1 MRSHCGENLHDSWNI
16 RNLSSAI
23 TLRGKLPDHRR
34 SETKSN
40 DALLGLG
47 QSLEV
52 EWRWSGRCWDAGRST
67 AVRCPPRMANVL
79 TNAERTLSHS
89 VPHSPTRFHGVHD
102 QQRFSPACET
112 ALVQQRSI
120 QVEGQTGGYCLD
132 EVIGR
137 LGTLGKWEG
146 HSPPSKSL
154 NGCAGLALVFPVPL
168 SARTFRLQEG
178 KGSGLWDTVVGS
190 DSLDSDLTC
199 LILR

>member
-1 MRSHCGENLHDSWNI
+1 MRLSVPGTHRLHSLQQRVDIVS
-16 RNLSSAI
+16 R
-23 TLRGKLPDHRR
+23 RGKLPDHRR

-102 QQRFSPACET
+102 QQRFSSACET

-137 LGTLGKWEG
+137 LWNPRKMGG
-146 HSPPSKSL
+146 P
-154 NGCAGLALVFPVPL
+154 LAPPL
-168 SARTFRLQEG
+168 SALTVALVLLSFFPFR
-178 KGSGLWDTVVGS
+178 
-190 DSLDSDLTC
+190 SLHGRFVCRRGRVRVCGIRWLGR
-199 LILR
+199 IHWIRI